1 MSTIYEKLRYLFDT
15 KKLIKESIEQKGV
28 HIDDAAPFRT
38 YADKILKIN
47 DTVTPPEEEGGT
59 NAQGMKVKTLSV
71 MPTGNEFVIAA
82 SDENVDGFSA
92 VTIRGDMN
100 LIPENIRKG
109 TKIYGVYGDYYP
121 TLMDDKVLKP
131 LSIEPGRDGKVHFP
145 KDYAADGFSTITVLG
160 DSDLLPENIKK
171 DVTIFDVKGTYEGSG
186 GGGDVGGIK
195 YAQLSKITAA
205 IAVTSLNNEDVEE
218 NQLSKINGT
227 LSVTS
232 VEPQEMTLN

>member
-1 MSTIYEKLRYLFDT
+1 MSTIFDKLKYLFDT

-28 HIDDAAPFRT
+28 HIDDATPFRA

-47 DTVTPPEEEGGT
+47 DTVTSPEEEGGT
-59 NAQGMKVKTLSV
+59 NAQGMKVKTVSV
-71 MPTGNEFVIAA
+71 MPTGNEFVVAA

-92 VTIRGDMN
+92 VTVRGDMN

-121 TLMDDKVLKP
+121 TLIDDKVMKP
-131 LSIEPGRDGKVHFP
+131 LRIDPGRDGAVHFP
-145 KDYAADGFSTITVLG
+145 RDYAADGFDTVTVLG
-160 DSDLLPENIKK
+160 DADLLPENIKK
-171 DVTIFDVKGTYEGSG
+171 GVTIFDVEGTYEGSG
-186 GGGDVGGIK
+186 GGSNIGGIK
-195 YAQLSKITAA
+195 YAQLTKITGTLS
-205 IAVTSLNNEDVEE
+205 VTTLSDEIDQNS
-218 NQLSKINGT
+218 LSKINGT